1 MHSLLPPVTSG
12 RDCEGRGRRQ
22 EALIEGPV
30 GRRTC
35 GFILGLRGYGDF
47 VSAVGTPWSWFQ
59 GAKMGAVCQREEEK
73 E

>member
-1 MHSLLPPVTSG
+1 M
-12 RDCEGRGRRQ
+12 
-22 EALIEGPV
+22 EGPV